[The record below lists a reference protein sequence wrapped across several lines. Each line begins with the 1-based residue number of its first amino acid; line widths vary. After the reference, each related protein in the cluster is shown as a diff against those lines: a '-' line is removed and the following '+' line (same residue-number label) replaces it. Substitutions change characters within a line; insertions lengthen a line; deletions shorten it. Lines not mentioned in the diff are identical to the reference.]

1 MYILKVRE
9 NANSPWQLIDVLV
22 GPRGENGHTPVKG
35 VDYFTQ
41 EDIDFIVAEVEKGNY
56 ATVEYVDSM
65 IENIPEVDLSNY
77 YTKEQVDQ
85 AISADLGDYA
95 LKTDLVGLATEEYV
109 ENAVKDVEVDLTG
122 YATET
127 YVNDAIDQALVG
139 GDVDLSEY
147 AKTADLAKVAISGNY
162 NDLSNL
168 PTIPSTTGLATEEY
182 VDNAVKNVEVDL
194 TDYALKTDIPDTT
207 GFATKEEIP
216 SIEGLATETY
226 VDTAIENMPS
236 PEVAIDNDT
245 IQKNS
250 NGELIG
256 ALHLVYDK
264 DAYEVQTSAWGGGTS
279 SIVLP
284 VEGIMNFNF
293 GHLNSARGYAGATVG
308 GAGNTTT
315 NNNALATGYF
325 TTANGDSSSTFGDHT
340 TANGND
346 QMVIGRYNIVDTTN
360 AFIIG
365 NGDNSAKS
373 NALTVDFDGNLWI
386 ANGITVGVDKVALI
400 TATEVD
406 TKISEA
412 LSAIGVAEEGT
423 Y

>member
-22 GPRGENGHTPVKG
+22 GPRGEKGYTPVKG

-95 LKTDLVGLATEEYV
+95 LKTDLTGLATEEYV

-139 GDVDLSEY
+139 GEVDLSEY
-147 AKTADLAKVAISGNY
+147 AKTADLATVATSGNY
-162 NDLSNL
+162 NDLTNL

-207 GFATKEEIP
+207 GFALKTEIP
-216 SIEGLATETY
+216 DVSNFTTMSAVEAKGYQTATQ
-226 VDTAIENMPS
+226 VQTAINNAISAITDGE
-236 PEVAIDNDT
+236 EVA
-245 IQKNS
+245 
-250 NGELIG
+250 
-256 ALHLVYDK
+256 Y
-264 DAYEVQTSAWGGGTS
+264 
-279 SIVLP
+279 
-284 VEGIMNFNF
+284 
-293 GHLNSARGYAGATVG
+293 
-308 GAGNTTT
+308 
-315 NNNALATGYF
+315 
-325 TTANGDSSSTFGDHT
+325 
-340 TANGND
+340 
-346 QMVIGRYNIVDTTN
+346 
-360 AFIIG
+360 
-365 NGDNSAKS
+365 
-373 NALTVDFDGNLWI
+373 
-386 ANGITVGVDKVALI
+386 
-400 TATEVD
+400 
-406 TKISEA
+406 
-412 LSAIGVAEEGT
+412 
-423 Y
+423 

>member
-22 GPRGENGHTPVKG
+22 GPRGEKGYTPVKG

-65 IENIPEVDLSNY
+65 IENIPEVDLSDY

-122 YATET
+122 YAKTADVDKKLEDYAKTTDIPDVSGYALKTEIPSVEGLATET
-127 YVNDAIDQALVG
+127 YVDTAISNIPATDLTDYYTKSEVDDKLEDLAT
-139 GDVDLSEY
+139 GDIDLSEY
-147 AKTADLAKVAISGNY
+147 AKTADLATVATTGNY

-207 GFATKEEIP
+207 GFALKTEIP
-216 SIEGLATETY
+216 DTSNFTTMSAVEAKGYQTASDVE
-226 VDTAIENMPS
+226 TAI
-236 PEVAIDNDT
+236 
-245 IQKNS
+245 
-250 NGELIG
+250 
-256 ALHLVYDK
+256 
-264 DAYEVQTSAWGGGTS
+264 
-279 SIVLP
+279 
-284 VEGIMNFNF
+284 
-293 GHLNSARGYAGATVG
+293 
-308 GAGNTTT
+308 NT
-315 NNNALATGYF
+315 
-325 TTANGDSSSTFGDHT
+325 
-340 TANGND
+340 
-346 QMVIGRYNIVDTTN
+346 
-360 AFIIG
+360 
-365 NGDNSAKS
+365 
-373 NALTVDFDGNLWI
+373 
-386 ANGITVGVDKVALI
+386 
-400 TATEVD
+400 
-406 TKISEA
+406 A
-412 LSAIGVAEEGT
+412 LSAIGVAEEGA